1 MFDPTAF
8 LGRGWTGPGEL
19 TGWEDWERR
28 EPMRFDFA
36 DFPGAKLA
44 GLTFATIC
52 TRSTTNEVVNS
63 NWPATR
69 KEGSA
74 TTEGSPTIENRRPGG
89 LDADISH
96 FACK

>member
-52 TRSTTNEVVNS
+52 TRSTTSEVVTGPLRKDPHGAAPLDLDSTNS
-63 NWPATR
+63 VNGDRAQ
-69 KEGSA
+69 
-74 TTEGSPTIENRRPGG
+74 
-89 LDADISH
+89 H
-96 FACK
+96 